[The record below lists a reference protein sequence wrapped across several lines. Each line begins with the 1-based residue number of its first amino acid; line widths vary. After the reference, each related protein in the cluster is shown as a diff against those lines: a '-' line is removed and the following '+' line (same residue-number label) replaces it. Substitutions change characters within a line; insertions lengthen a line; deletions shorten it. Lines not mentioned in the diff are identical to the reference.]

1 MLMFFLAGL
10 SLSWS
15 ESPSLNTDEVQD
27 WLDAVVLL
35 VNNGAWCSGAFI
47 NDTGLVATAYHC
59 VASGR
64 DTIVETRDGQ
74 ALRAETVAV
83 DPRHDLALIQLA
95 EWPSTSSVLQLRQ
108 EKPLQGESVYALG
121 HPLAPYANKP
131 LLHGT
136 LQWSISSGIV
146 SAVGQR
152 LIQVDAPLNP
162 GNSGGPIVDKDGKVI
177 GIASRK
183 LRGDNLSFLGPATEL
198 TSLIVNP
205 DAHTQQW
212 WGGQLALGL
221 GYVVPLTGQGR
232 SIVTGQVE
240 LIARDRWLWSI
251 QTVLD
256 PSVKS
261 GSGQWVPANSM
272 RLSKRFRLGTGE
284 FTSFI
289 DCGAGLVHQW
299 TPDTTQ
305 SALVPSLQT
314 RIGLGG
320 TALRLDYLLDAHS
333 TMMMSIDLQFPGVVQ
348 VF

>member
-1 MLMFFLAGL
+1 MFLLAGL
-10 SLSWS
+10 SLGWS
-15 ESPSLNTDEVQD
+15 EPTSLNTDDVQE

-74 ALRAETVAV
+74 ELRAETIAV
-83 DPRHDLALIQLA
+83 DPQHDLALIQLV
-95 EWPSTSSVLQLRQ
+95 EWPSTSNVLSLRQ
-108 EKPLQGESVYALG
+108 DKPLQGESVYALG

-131 LLHGT
+131 LLNGT

-162 GNSGGPIVDKDGKVI
+162 GNSGGPIVDNNGQII

-198 TSLIVNP
+198 TPLIVNP
-205 DAHTQQW
+205 DAHTQRW

-221 GYVVPLTGQGR
+221 GYVMPLSGQGQ
-232 SIVTGQVE
+232 SIVTGQLE
-240 LIARDRWLWSI
+240 LIARDRWLWSV
-251 QTVLD
+251 QTILD
-256 PSVKS
+256 PSVTS
-261 GSGQWVPANSM
+261 GSGQWVPANTM
-272 RLSKRFRLGTGE
+272 RVSKRLRLGTGE
-284 FTSFI
+284 MTSFI
-289 DCGAGLVHQW
+289 DGGVGLVHQW
-299 TPDTTQ
+299 TPDTLQ
-305 SALVPSLQT
+305 NALVPSLHT
-314 RIGLGG
+314 RVGLGG
-320 TALRLDYLLDAHS
+320 TTIRLDYLFDESS
-333 TMMMSIDLQFPGVVQ
+333 TMMMSVELQFPGVIQ